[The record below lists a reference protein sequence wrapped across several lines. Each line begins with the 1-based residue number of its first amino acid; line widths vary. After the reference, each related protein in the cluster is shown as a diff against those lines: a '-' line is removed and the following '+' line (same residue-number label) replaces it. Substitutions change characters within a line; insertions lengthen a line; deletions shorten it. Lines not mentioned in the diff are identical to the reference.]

1 MPFRQQSG
9 PPASVRQ
16 VRELLALI
24 QGLGHVDFRDARGPM
39 GFTQRQAGGRFTSDE
54 AAAFIDRLHEAE
66 TETGTGT
73 DLPPTETERGVTV
86 DVPVGPLVAPSEFDR
101 ALRRAPAAKLVAE
114 LQRRGWT
121 VSEPRG
127 RRPQT

>member
-1 MPFRQQSG
+1 MPFGQQSG

-39 GFTQRQAGGRFTSDE
+39 GFSQRQAGGRFTSDE

-66 TETGTGT
+66 SETGT

-86 DVPVGPLVAPSEFDR
+86 GVPVGPLVEPSEFDR

-121 VSEPRG
+121 VSEPR
-127 RRPQT
+127 

>member
-1 MPFRQQSG
+1 MPFGQQSG

-39 GFTQRQAGGRFTSDE
+39 GFTQRQAAGRFTSDE
-54 AAAFIDRLHEAE
+54 AAALIDRLQEAE
-66 TETGTGT
+66 TETGTG
-73 DLPPTETERGVTV
+73 LVPPTETERGVTV
-86 DVPVGPLVAPSEFDR
+86 DVTVGPSPRRALRVRP

-121 VSEPRG
+121 VSEPMG

>member
-1 MPFRQQSG
+1 MPFGQQSG

-16 VRELLALI
+16 VRELLALL

-39 GFTQRQAGGRFTSDE
+39 GFTHRQAAGRFTSLE
-54 AAAFIDRLHEAE
+54 ATALIDRLHEAE
-66 TETGTGT
+66 TENGTGTG
-73 DLPPTETERGVTV
+73 LPPTETERVVAVGV
-86 DVPVGPLVAPSEFDR
+86 PPGPLAEPSEFDR